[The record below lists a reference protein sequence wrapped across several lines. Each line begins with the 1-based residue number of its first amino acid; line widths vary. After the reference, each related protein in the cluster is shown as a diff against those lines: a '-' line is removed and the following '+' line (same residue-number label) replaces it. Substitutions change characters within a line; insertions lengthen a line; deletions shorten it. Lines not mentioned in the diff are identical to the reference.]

1 MRLDV
6 FLDTGVS
13 VIVSD
18 TLDLDTD
25 EGLDQIKQLA
35 RAKFIDLLS
44 NGFDIQFEY
53 AGDEQLEQ
61 VKLKPHSFHGEWNYT
76 IPPR

>member
-35 RAKFIDLLS
+35 KAKFIDLLAT
-44 NGFDIQFEY
+44 GFDIQFEY
-53 AGDEQLEQ
+53 AGGDYAE
-61 VKLKPHSFHGEWNYT
+61 P
-76 IPPR
+76 

>member
-13 VIVSD
+13 VIVPD
-18 TLDLDTD
+18 TLDLDSD
-25 EGLDQIKQLA
+25 EGLEQIKQLA
-35 RAKFIDLLS
+35 KAKFSDLLN

-53 AGDEQLEQ
+53 AGDDCAE
-61 VKLKPHSFHGEWNYT
+61 P
-76 IPPR
+76 

>member
-61 VKLKPHSFHGEWNYT
+61 DGP
-76 IPPR
+76 IP